1 MKLGF
6 STPFLIPIRIL
17 LTLAFCVFPAWL
29 SAAEAGDAG
38 EGSTVLITGANRGLG
53 LEFAKQFK
61 SKGYTVIGTTRS
73 PEEAEE
79 LKAVGAEVMKLDV
92 TSEEDI
98 KALASAL
105 SGRTVDILINN
116 AGYFGPNLL
125 NEKTDDIYKVT
136 RDEMTNCLNVNTL
149 GPIFVSQALLPNLKL
164 SKSPKIINISTRA
177 SRLSVG
183 AGKAWGYS
191 VSKTAL
197 NMVTRNLHGNLSKE
211 GFIVISLAPGHN
223 KTDMGTEKGK
233 LLPEKSI
240 GMMIPLIEGLKTAQ
254 SGGFWYYD
262 GSKVAW

>member
-29 SAAEAGDAG
+29 SAAEAGDAEKG
-38 EGSTVLITGANRGLG
+38 NTVLITGANRGLG

-73 PEEAEE
+73 PEEADE

-116 AGYFGPNLL
+116 AGYFGPILL

-149 GPIFVSQALLPNLKL
+149 GPIFITQALLPNLSL
-164 SKSPKIINISTRA
+164 SKHPKIINISTR
-177 SRLSVG
+177 SSQISKPRS
-183 AGKAWGYS
+183 KAWGYS
-191 VSKTAL
+191 VSKAGI
-197 NMVTRNLHGNLSKE
+197 NMVTSNLHGELSKK

-223 KTDMGTEKGK
+223 QTDMGTQRGQLK
-233 LLPEKSI
+233 PEQSI
-240 GMMIPLIEGLKTAQ
+240 GKMIPLIENLTAKQ
-254 SGGFWYYD
+254 SGRFWYYD
-262 GSKVAW
+262 GSELPW